1 MIEERGRRLPDVPRR
16 LDGLAMVAAQL
27 DQYQRGVQLFG
38 AAQALREHMG
48 TVVHPVDRAEY
59 DQHLA
64 LLQEAL
70 GEAAFTTAW
79 EVGRAMTADDAIAYA
94 LDQDP

>member
-1 MIEERGRRLPDVPRR
+1 
-16 LDGLAMVAAQL
+16 MVAALQG
-27 DQYQRGVQLFG
+27 YPERGACLFG

-48 TVVHPVDRAEY
+48 TVVHPVDQAEY

-70 GEAAFTTAW
+70 DEAAFNAAW
-79 EVGRAMTADDAIAYA
+79 QAGSAMDADQAIACA
-94 LDQDP
+94 LDEDC